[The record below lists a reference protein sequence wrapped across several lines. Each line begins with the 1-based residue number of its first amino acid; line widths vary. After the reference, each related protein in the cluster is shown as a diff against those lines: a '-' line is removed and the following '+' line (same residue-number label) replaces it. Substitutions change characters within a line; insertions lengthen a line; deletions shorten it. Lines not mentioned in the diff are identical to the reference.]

1 MKLNVNENSFCCFS
15 KNKYKRVGLKN
26 CLQST
31 TDVIGAKHQEDQMK
45 LVFLYYD
52 FFFKEG
58 KVKFLRKK
66 CYKSIKSH
74 NKRNNLNKHYLIF

>member
-1 MKLNVNENSFCCFS
+1 MKGKWLNEDSSDLSSDEKYHLYSSRRKIWVNIMKLNVNENSFCCFS
-15 KNKYKRVGLKN
+15 KNKYKRVRLKN

-52 FFFKEG
+52 FF
-58 KVKFLRKK
+58 
-66 CYKSIKSH
+66 
-74 NKRNNLNKHYLIF
+74 